1 MKNFKRISKKKLKQ
15 ILTRKSN
22 LNINSLYEPCV
33 FAHKIKSCTYQ
44 KKPG

>member
-1 MKNFKRISKKKLKQ
+1 METNMYKI
-15 ILTRKSN
+15 KSN
-22 LNINSLYEPCV
+22 LNINGLYEPCV